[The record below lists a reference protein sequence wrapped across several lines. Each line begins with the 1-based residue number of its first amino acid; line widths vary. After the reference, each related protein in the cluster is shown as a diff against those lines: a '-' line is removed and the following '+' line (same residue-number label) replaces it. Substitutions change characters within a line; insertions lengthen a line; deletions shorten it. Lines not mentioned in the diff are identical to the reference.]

1 MKGQMPNAAT
11 LAAMPETEDI
21 LAGCVRTKE
30 YTSARE
36 LFDDIDVEDEE

>member
-11 LAAMPETEDI
+11 LAAMLETEDI

-30 YTSARE
+30 YASARK
-36 LFDDIDVEDEE
+36 LFDDDVEDEE